1 MTSSIALVPVP
12 LHCEPLD
19 GGPFVLGAATS
30 VAVGES
36 PGEIAVGYV
45 AADLLGRL
53 GRCPVELLV
62 GADGADVVDDVVVLR
77 VRERPGRPPAT
88 GRATGAA
95 GDDERY
101 VLRIEAGRVT
111 VDGASTTALVRG
123 LATLTQLLA
132 GGARGV
138 GGAVGA
144 PAVLVEDGP
153 RYAWRGLCVD
163 VPPQALDVD
172 DLKVVVSL
180 LAAYK
185 LNVLHLRVPDRGAG
199 GGGGAGGGRCGA
211 QPYAELVGFAE
222 LHGVTV
228 VPEVDVLTSR
238 APAVQEDPSVR
249 DAVAEAARATP
260 GPWVHVGARGV
271 PPVPTPDDVRRVAEA
286 VDAVVESA
294 HTAVG
299 WGELAAVPLPRG
311 SVLQHHDDARDPGP
325 LVAAARAGVRVV
337 LSPDTHV
344 RLDGPAGVRDCCAWD
359 PASHVPGLPGAAVV
373 GVEAVVR
380 TRDVRDLDELMTL
393 LLPRLAAVAEV
404 GWSAPARRDW
414 ARFRE
419 RLAHHGV
426 LWERAGLEWTPSPE
440 VDWVPAEP

>member
-1 MTSSIALVPVP
+1 MTSPIALVPVP
-12 LHCEPLD
+12 LRCEPLD

-30 VAVGES
+30 VAVGDS

-53 GRCPVELLV
+53 GRCPIELLV

-77 VRERPGRPPAT
+77 VRQRPGRPPGT
-88 GRATGAA
+88 GPTTGPA
-95 GDDERY
+95 GADERY
-101 VLRIEAGRVT
+101 VLRVEPGRVT

-123 LATLTQLLA
+123 LATLVQLLA
-132 GGARGV
+132 GGV

-144 PAVLVEDGP
+144 PAVLVEDAP

-163 VPPQALDVD
+163 VPPEALDVD
-172 DLKVVVSL
+172 DLKVVVTL

-185 LNVLHLRVPDRGAG
+185 LDVLHLRVPERGDG
-199 GGGGAGGGRCGA
+199 VDGGGAGGWCSTPA
-211 QPYAELVGFAE
+211 YAELVGFAE

-228 VPEVDVLTSR
+228 VPEVDVLTPR
-238 APAVQEDPSVR
+238 AAGPRRDRSVR
-249 DAVAEAARATP
+249 DAVAEVARATP
-260 GPWVHVGARGV
+260 GPWLHVGGRDVAPVATVDDLARI
-271 PPVPTPDDVRRVAEA
+271 AEP
-286 VDAVVESA
+286 VDAVVGSA
-294 HTAVG
+294 HTVVG
-299 WGELAAVPLPRG
+299 WAELAAVPLPRG
-311 SVLQHHDDARDPGP
+311 SVLQHHDDARDPAP

-337 LSPDTHV
+337 LAPDAHA
-344 RLDGPAGVRDCCAWD
+344 RLDGPAGVRDCGAWD
-359 PASHVPGLPGAAVV
+359 PAAHVPGLPAAAVL

-380 TRDVRDLDELMTL
+380 TRDVRDLDELMAL

-404 GWSAPARRDW
+404 GWSAPALHDW
-414 ARFRE
+414 AGFRG